1 MPVSLKVGFTK
12 SLRDSART
20 NFLDNLEF
28 NITNKAVQEYRP
40 SKELMDPLQP
50 YLWLHEE
57 EVQADGK
64 LKKVNTIFLTN
75 RECPFKCV
83 MCDLWRHTLD
93 EPTPKGAIPA
103 QIEFAL
109 DRLPEADVVKL
120 YNSGNFFDGKAI
132 PRSDYEAI
140 AELLSDYQHVIVENH
155 PKLIGDF
162 IPQFRDMLTGSF
174 EIAMGLESIHPV
186 VMPKLNKQITR
197 QNYRKASEY
206 LVSDGI
212 DVRAFVLLNPPFL
225 TNERENIEWCLKT
238 VEFAFDCGA
247 SACSIIPTR
256 DGNGIMEKL
265 REEGEYIPPTLS
277 ALEEVFDEALN
288 LKMGRVFVDLWDL
301 EKFSDC
307 DECFETRKQR
317 LQQMNIEQKVIKNIE
332 CKC

>member
-1 MPVSLKVGFTK
+1 M
-12 SLRDSART
+12 D
-20 NFLDNLEF
+20 F

-40 SKELMDPLQP
+40 SKDVMNPVRP

-57 EVQADGK
+57 EVQGDGL
-64 LKKVNTIFLTN
+64 LKSVNTIFLTN

-109 DRLPEADVVKL
+109 ERLPDADVVKL

-132 PRSDYEAI
+132 PRSDYETI
-140 AELLSDYQHVIVENH
+140 AELLSGYEHVIVENH

-162 IPQFRDMLTGSF
+162 IPEFRDMLNGSF
-174 EIAMGLESIHPV
+174 EIAMGLESIHHEV
-186 VMPKLNKQITR
+186 LPKLNKQITTE
-197 QNYRKASEY
+197 NFKEATDY
-206 LVSDGI
+206 LVSNSI
-212 DVRAFVLLNPPFL
+212 SVRAFILLNPPFL
-225 TNERENIEWCLKT
+225 TDPRENIEWCLKS

-247 SACSIIPTR
+247 SVCTVIPTR

-265 REEGEYIPPTLS
+265 RDEGQYVPPTLS
-277 ALEEVFDEALN
+277 ALEEVLDRTMN
-288 LKMGRVFVDLWDL
+288 LMKGRVFADLWDL

-307 DECFETRKQR
+307 DECFEDRKQR
-317 LQQMNIEQKVIKNIE
+317 MQKMNLEQRVVLMVNCECNSLEGRAGGKKV
-332 CKC
+332 